1 MSQYFVL
8 HCLFTATR
16 AQSFPIFPALIL
28 EMQLGNKVYS
38 QKRKK
43 QKYARPERWTSAGD
57 NLVDRGPPCQTLRR
71 AVLSRFLFGR
81 FMWSQERTRIRDRSC
96 YYLKC
101 CEYFVICESCI
112 CCKFA
117 DFEVLV
123 TEKNNKYLVFEML
136 SIL

>member
-8 HCLFTATR
+8 PCFFTAPR

-43 QKYARPERWTSAGD
+43 QKYAIPERLTSAGD

-71 AVLSRFLFGR
+71 AFLS
-81 FMWSQERTRIRDRSC
+81 I
-96 YYLKC
+96 
-101 CEYFVICESCI
+101 
-112 CCKFA
+112 
-117 DFEVLV
+117 LV
-123 TEKNNKYLVFEML
+123 WEIYVVAEKNNKDKRPILLLLEML
-136 SIL
+136 

>member
-8 HCLFTATR
+8 PCFFIATR

-43 QKYARPERWTSAGD
+43 QKYAIPERLTSAGD

-71 AVLSRFLFGR
+71 AFCLFLFGR
-81 FMWSQERTRIRDRSC
+81 FIWSQERIRIRDRSC

-123 TEKNNKYLVFEML
+123 TEKNNKYLVFGML

>member
-8 HCLFTATR
+8 PRFFIATR

-43 QKYARPERWTSAGD
+43 QKYAIPERLTSAGD

-71 AVLSRFLFGR
+71 AF
-81 FMWSQERTRIRDRSC
+81 
-96 YYLKC
+96 
-101 CEYFVICESCI
+101 
-112 CCKFA
+112 
-117 DFEVLV
+117 
-123 TEKNNKYLVFEML
+123 L
-136 SIL
+136 SILVWEIYVVAGKKNKDKGPILLLHEML